1 MRIPL
6 AVFTWIAALA
16 CAATAP
22 AQVPGTADGERG
34 SEGPQAR
41 VARLIRQLGSRSFEE
56 RETATAELERLGPLP
71 RKELEAAAASPEAE
85 VSLRATALL
94 TRIKVAK
101 LWEPRPVTLACRN
114 EPASKALASIAD
126 QTGNRLF
133 SGDHF
138 GPLRDATV
146 TADLKGVPFFQA
158 LDEICRQSGNQVRPH
173 YDQRNPGLV
182 VTAGDFGN
190 CPLAYAG
197 PVRAKITTARR
208 VFIEEID
215 YEADAKETTHT
226 FQFNV
231 QLSWEDQ
238 FRLVAYQSQ
247 LDMAEAV
254 TDGGAALAAVP
265 SSAPEWK
272 TVSMANRQ
280 VTMGLRL
287 APPPTSAQK
296 LQTMRLRWGLLAV
309 GDMAT
314 LEITDLKSTQPHA
327 QDDLELTVLA
337 LQEMPEGRYELT
349 LLVTRDLVIPEPQDV
364 LFQENSFDLYD
375 IKGQPLRKQI
385 NHWRWTEAGLRIAAT
400 FTPDGVD
407 RQTDPSRHPV
417 KLRFTYPRI
426 RARHD
431 LEIVF
436 RDVPLPTNSP
446 E

>member
-1 MRIPL
+1 MRTAPAIL
-6 AVFTWIAALA
+6 TWIAALIG
-16 CAATAP
+16 AALALAQAP
-22 AQVPGTADGERG
+22 PGGG
-34 SEGPQAR
+34 SAPEEPQAR
-41 VARLIRQLGSRSFEE
+41 VARLIRQLGSRSYED
-56 RETATAELERLGPLP
+56 RENATVELERLGSLP

-85 VSLRATALL
+85 VSLRATSLL
-94 TRIKVAK
+94 SKIKVAQ
-101 LWEPRPVTLACRN
+101 LWRPRSVTLVCKN

-138 GPLRDATV
+138 GPLREATV

-182 VTAGDFGN
+182 VTAGDFGS

-215 YEADAKETTHT
+215 YEAGGNETTHT

-254 TDGGAALAAVP
+254 TDGGTALAAVP
-265 SSAPEWK
+265 SSAAEWK
-272 TVSMANRQ
+272 TVSLANRQ

-287 APPPTSAQK
+287 APPPTAAQK
-296 LQTMRLRWGLLAV
+296 LKTMKLRWGLLAV

-327 QDDLELTVLA
+327 QDDLELTIVG

-364 LFQENSFDLYD
+364 LFQENSFDLFD
-375 IKGQPLRKQI
+375 AKDQPLRKQI

-400 FTPDGVD
+400 FTPESAD
-407 RQTDPSRHPV
+407 RQADPARQPV

-426 RARHD
+426 RARQD
-431 LEIVF
+431 LEIIF
-436 RDVPLPTNSP
+436 RDVPLPRNSP